1 VFLNVLSLRERRILR
16 KHLLDAS
23 TREILR
29 PAGKRRTSGDD
40 AFRNGAD
47 LRAREH
53 PAIDDRAGSSVTC
66 KVTSKTSEMSRLRV
80 ADDITQLVGETPML
94 QLKRLVPAGSAD
106 VFAKLEYLN
115 PGGSVKDRAA
125 IGIIRRAEQ
134 DGRLAPGG
142 TIVEA
147 TAGNT
152 GIGLALIGVNRGYK
166 VRLFVPERFSEEKVK
181 IMRALGAEVVRTPD
195 AEGMQ
200 GAIRQ
205 AKELVATDPK
215 AFMAGQFENQ
225 ANPDYHYETTAREI
239 FEQMDGRVDAVVLG
253 CGTSGTFSGIARYL
267 KENSPQVL
275 AYAVETQGS
284 ILGGGKPG
292 PHKVE
297 GIGASFIPKT
307 FDRSVC
313 DEVMMVMDDEAFGMV
328 KILAAQEGV
337 LAGSSGGAAVFAALK
352 VAKKLGSG
360 KRIVTIVP
368 DSAERYLSKKIFEG
382 GL

>member
-1 VFLNVLSLRERRILR
+1 
-16 KHLLDAS
+16 
-23 TREILR
+23 
-29 PAGKRRTSGDD
+29 
-40 AFRNGAD
+40 
-47 LRAREH
+47 
-53 PAIDDRAGSSVTC
+53 
-66 KVTSKTSEMSRLRV
+66 MSRLRV

-94 QLKRLVPAGSAD
+94 RLKRLVPAGSAD

-134 DGRLAPGG
+134 EGKLVPGG

-166 VRLFVPERFSEEKVK
+166 VRLFVPERFSEEKVT
-181 IMRALGAEVVRTPD
+181 IMRALGAEVSRTPD
-195 AEGMQ
+195 AEGML

-205 AKELVATDPK
+205 AKALVASDPG
-215 AFMAGQFENQ
+215 AFMAGQFENL
-225 ANPDYHYETTAREI
+225 ANPDYHYETTAPEI
-239 FEQMDGRVDAVVLG
+239 FEQMDGRVDAVVFG
-253 CGTSGTFSGIARYL
+253 CGTCGTFSGIARYM
-267 KENSPQVL
+267 KEKSPNVQ

-284 ILGGGKPG
+284 TLGGGQAG

-297 GIGASFIPKT
+297 GIGTSFTPAT
-307 FDRSVC
+307 FNRSVC
-313 DEVMMVMDDEAFGMV
+313 DEVMMVTDDDAFGTV
-328 KILAAQEGV
+328 KALAAQEGV

-352 VAKKLGSG
+352 VAKKLGAG
-360 KRIVTIVP
+360 KRVVTIIP

-382 GL
+382 GV

>member
-1 VFLNVLSLRERRILR
+1 
-16 KHLLDAS
+16 
-23 TREILR
+23 
-29 PAGKRRTSGDD
+29 
-40 AFRNGAD
+40 
-47 LRAREH
+47 
-53 PAIDDRAGSSVTC
+53 
-66 KVTSKTSEMSRLRV
+66 MSCLRV

-94 QLKRLVPAGSAD
+94 QLKRMVPPGSAE

-134 DGRLAPGG
+134 DGKLAPGG

-166 VRLFVPERFSEEKVK
+166 VRLFVPENFSQEKVI
-181 IMRALGAEVVRTPD
+181 IMRALGAEVTRTPD

-200 GAIRQ
+200 GAISR
-205 AKELVATDPK
+205 AKDLVAGDPT
-215 AFMAGQFENQ
+215 AFMAGQFENP
-225 ANPDYHYETTAREI
+225 ANPDYHYETTAHEI
-239 FEQMDGRVDAVVLG
+239 FEQMDGKVDALVLG

-267 KENSPQVL
+267 KEKSPKVL
-275 AYAVETQGS
+275 AFAVETQGS
-284 ILGGGKPG
+284 VLGGGQPG

-313 DEVMMVMDDEAFGMV
+313 DEVMMVTDDDAFDTV
-328 KILAAQEGV
+328 KALAAQEGV
-337 LAGSSGGAAVFAALK
+337 LAGSSGGAAVFASLQ
-352 VAKKLGSG
+352 VAKRLGAG
-360 KRIVTIVP
+360 KRLVTIIP

>member
-1 VFLNVLSLRERRILR
+1 
-16 KHLLDAS
+16 
-23 TREILR
+23 
-29 PAGKRRTSGDD
+29 
-40 AFRNGAD
+40 
-47 LRAREH
+47 
-53 PAIDDRAGSSVTC
+53 
-66 KVTSKTSEMSRLRV
+66 MSRLRV

-134 DGRLAPGG
+134 DGQLRPGG

-166 VRLFVPERFSEEKVK
+166 VKLFVPERFSEEKVR
-181 IMRALGAEVVRTPD
+181 IMRALGAEVFRTPD

-200 GAIRQ
+200 GAIKA
-205 AKELVATDPK
+205 AKALVASDPK
-215 AFMAGQFENQ
+215 AFMAGQFENL
-225 ANPDYHYETTAREI
+225 ANPEFHHATTAHEI
-239 FEQMDGRVDAVVLG
+239 YEQMEGRVDAVVLG
-253 CGTSGTFSGIARYL
+253 CGTSGTFSGVARFL
-267 KENSPQVL
+267 KEKSPQVL
-275 AYAVETQGS
+275 AVAVETQGS
-284 ILGGGKPG
+284 VLGGGKPG

-307 FDRSVC
+307 FDSSVC
-313 DEVMMVMDDEAFGMV
+313 DEVMMVMDHEAFATV
-328 KILAAQEGV
+328 KNLAAQEGV
-337 LAGSSGGAAVFAALK
+337 LAGSSGGAAVFASLQ
-352 VAKKLGSG
+352 VAKRLGAG
-360 KRIVTIVP
+360 KRVVTVIP

-382 GL
+382 GI